1 MIIARRVQ
9 YVNFGTYYYIIII
22 IIGGGLDSIFN
33 CAWEMN

>member
-1 MIIARRVQ
+1 MIIERRIQ
-9 YVNFGTYYYIIII
+9 YVNYNTYYYIIII

>member
-1 MIIARRVQ
+1 MIIERRVK
-9 YVNFGTYYYIIII
+9 YVNYGTYYYIIII

>member
-1 MIIARRVQ
+1 MIIERRVQ
-9 YVNFGTYYYIIII
+9 YVNYYYVIII

>member
-1 MIIARRVQ
+1 MIIERRVQ
-9 YVNFGTYYYIIII
+9 YVNYGTYYYIIII

>member
-1 MIIARRVQ
+1 MIIERRVQ
-9 YVNFGTYYYIIII
+9 YVNYGAYYYIIII

>member
-1 MIIARRVQ
+1 MIIERRVQ
-9 YVNFGTYYYIIII
+9 NVNYGTYYYIIII